1 MNISLLMLAS
11 AEPDPKVMM
20 NFLQVVTYLAV
31 LAGGLKV
38 VFIKKPGLAELATKK
53 ELEGYVRQGQFNEFR
68 MEVRGDVAEIKAMI
82 TGSVSKVEDYAEKSY
97 LARKDIHKQVNGID
111 KQLTKVET
119 RQDEQGKQITEITRH
134 G

>member
-1 MNISLLMLAS
+1 MDIFIILAS
-11 AEPDPKVMM
+11 SPPNPETMM
-20 NFLQVVTYLAV
+20 DFLEVVTYLAV
-31 LAGGLKV
+31 LAGGLRV
-38 VFIKKPGLAELATKK
+38 VFARKPGLAELATKK
-53 ELEGYVRQGQFNEFR
+53 ELEGYVRQSQFNEFR

-111 KQLTKVET
+111 KQLTRVET
-119 RQDEQGKQITEITRH
+119 RQHEQGKQITEINRH